1 METQKRKRIVPKQ
14 KVDRRLLVQEL
25 AKRGETFCSAS
36 KRLGFTQSYLSSML
50 SPDGKRD
57 ELPRHTIIALYAKF
71 GISAETITPGYEPK
85 EEAVEQS
92 KVEQPIEQLKGF
104 EPFDLAAPSK
114 AEAFANA
121 LYDLIRA
128 ACEDAIKSALG

>member
-14 KVDRRLLVQEL
+14 KVDRRLLEQEL

-36 KRLGFTQSYLSSML
+36 KRLGFTQSYLSAML

-57 ELPRHTIIALYAKF
+57 ELPKHTIVALYAKF

-85 EEAVEQS
+85 EEAVEQP
-92 KVEQPIEQLKGF
+92 KVEPQV
-104 EPFDLAAPSK
+104 EPFKMLDLAAPSK

-121 LYDLIRA
+121 LYDLIKTGA
-128 ACEDAIKSALG
+128 HDGCAQAIKELL